1 MLKISREVTVRS
13 RIFSERGSIT
23 AEVAISFPIVLL
35 VSAFLY
41 SGIQLSGKQL
51 RLQEASAVAARQLS
65 RGEAVD
71 VRRVAGDVKNI
82 VSYHN
87 GAYVCVQLK
96 DSAKGL
102 LNGIEVKASSC
113 TLDKGH

>member
-65 RGEAVD
+65 
-71 VRRVAGDVKNI
+71 
-82 VSYHN
+82 
-87 GAYVCVQLK
+87 
-96 DSAKGL
+96 
-102 LNGIEVKASSC
+102 
-113 TLDKGH
+113 